1 MIYLD
6 NSATTRPFDEVI
18 DKMSACM
25 REEYFNPSAVYAPAM
40 LAGRIL
46 TETREAIASQ
56 LGGRV
61 KVVFTSGGTEAARRA
76 PCAEEKGISSPRR
89 SSIPPYWKRR
99 PSWNVWATA

>member
-46 TETREAIASQ
+46 TETREAIAS
-56 LGGRV
+56 
-61 KVVFTSGGTEAARRA
+61 
-76 PCAEEKGISSPRR
+76 
-89 SSIPPYWKRR
+89 
-99 PSWNVWATA
+99 